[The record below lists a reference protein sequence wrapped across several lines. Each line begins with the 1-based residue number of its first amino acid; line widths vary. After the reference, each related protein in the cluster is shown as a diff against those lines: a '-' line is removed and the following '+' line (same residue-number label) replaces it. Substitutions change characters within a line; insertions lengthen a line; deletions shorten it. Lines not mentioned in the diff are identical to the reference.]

1 MERMIQHI
9 YLLPLFISTVLSFR
23 ALGRKWPASY
33 GLFSILL
40 LIIFLVEL
48 LAYLW
53 KFYFVTFRN
62 WPYSQSNLWL
72 YNSFLI
78 PQYLLYMAV
87 YYKALH
93 SKKTRTIIVIL
104 AVVYLVFAAVNF
116 SLQGI
121 HGIDSYTL
129 AMADGIVLFM
139 TVAWFNQVLREK
151 EIIRLTAHPM
161 VWISVGAFIFH
172 AANLPYIL
180 SLDFLIHNDI
190 SLAIALFYI
199 FLALNCIMY
208 SFYTIAFLCHPPP
221 RIS

>member
-1 MERMIQHI
+1 M
-9 YLLPLFISTVLSFR
+9 LPLFVSAVLSCRF
-23 ALGRKWPASY
+23 LGRKRPAAY
-33 GLFSILL
+33 RIFSILL
-40 LIIFLVEL
+40 LTIFLVEL

-93 SKKTRTIIVIL
+93 SNKIRTIILLL
-104 AVVYLVFAAVNF
+104 AVGYAVFAMVNIF
-116 SLQGI
+116 FLQGI
-121 HGIDSYTL
+121 HNIESYTL
-129 AMADGIVLFM
+129 AMADGIVIFM
-139 TVAWFNQVLREK
+139 TVAWFNQILREK
-151 EIIRLTAHPM
+151 EIIRLTMHPM

-190 SLAIALFYI
+190 SLAIALFNI

-208 SFYTIAFLCHPPP
+208 SLYTIAFLCP
-221 RIS
+221 RPLTS